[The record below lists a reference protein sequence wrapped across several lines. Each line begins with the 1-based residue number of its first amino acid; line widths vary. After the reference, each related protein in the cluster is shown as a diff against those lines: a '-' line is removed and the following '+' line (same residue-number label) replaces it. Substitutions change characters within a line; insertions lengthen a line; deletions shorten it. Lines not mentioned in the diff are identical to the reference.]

1 MKLEVLELI
10 VLWDQGKKKISLT
23 DFNAF
28 FYNLEPRN
36 LGVIGIIFTDQEWK
50 MLEKLNDSRLN
61 NW

>member
-1 MKLEVLELI
+1 MRPRKE
-10 VLWDQGKKKISLT
+10 KKSLT

-28 FYNLEPRN
+28 FCNLEPRN